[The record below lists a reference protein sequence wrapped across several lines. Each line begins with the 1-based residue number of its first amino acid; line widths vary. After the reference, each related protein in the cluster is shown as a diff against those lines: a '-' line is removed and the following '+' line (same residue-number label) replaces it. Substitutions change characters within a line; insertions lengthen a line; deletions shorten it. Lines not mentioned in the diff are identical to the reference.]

1 MPTSQLA
8 SLSLCGHLAESWGI
22 ILLNGLS
29 RLQRPGGGHA
39 SPPAAHLEHSYPKR
53 VAQKVGGGNQHLSV
67 ASAAVNTGQLVQLG
81 VHPVQALVQQILGRK
96 RAGGSGREPGMAAW
110 LSAPLCPPRPAHISR
125 PGLRRRLTRGTH
137 QETGTDTK
145 RGCRN
150 ETHGAPGGG
159 QHPGLQQPPLP
170 PQGRQGSPRVI
181 PLGHSI
187 LSATSVCRSAP
198 LSPDFSILAW

>member
-1 MPTSQLA
+1 MPPLLRLTSNTATPKGWLRKSGEEISIFLLPPLQSMLDSWC
-8 SLSLCGHLAESWGI
+8 SLESTQYRRWFSKSWG
-22 ILLNGLS
+22 GKG
-29 RLQRPGGGHA
+29 PGGQVV
-39 SPPAAHLEHSYPKR
+39 S
-53 VAQKVGGGNQHLSV
+53 
-67 ASAAVNTGQLVQLG
+67 LG
-81 VHPVQALVQQILGRK
+81 WQP
-96 RAGGSGREPGMAAW
+96 GS
-110 LSAPLCPPRPAHISR
+110 LLLCAPPPRPHLQARPQKEAH
-125 PGLRRRLTRGTH
+125 PGTH